1 MYDHHKVATLD
12 NLIEYIKEKEKDKD
26 KEKDSNYDISYQRRL
41 IDFLENKIKNE
52 YGNITVVAAS
62 FLVEKYNKRGSNEI
76 SEENQRYYENNEF
89 ANLFEERLRLK
100 TKSKKYYLISI
111 EYDNGYPILISG
123 KPDGL
128 GIEGKM
134 NNKAKIFEAK
144 SFNLTTFIQFVKEAK
159 DYILNKKVLNII
171 KTSSSQLIL
180 YQYLL
185 DKTQKFGL
193 IGEINGINLYGK
205 IYLYSDNI
213 GYLSWARKIIEKNFN
228 TIKRII
234 RKDAKTYNAYNL
246 SLKDVEI
253 ININNKKIYY
263 FEIDFRVEYNPRIV
277 ENYLKN
283 LNELIKPLK

>member
-12 NLIEYIKEKEKDKD
+12 DLIEYIKEKDKDKE
-26 KEKDSNYDISYQRRL
+26 KEKDSNYDISYQSRL
-41 IDFLENKIKNE
+41 ENFLENKIKNE

-111 EYDNGYPILISG
+111 EYDNGYPILIAG

-128 GIEGKM
+128 NRED
-134 NNKAKIFEAK
+134 NKAKIFEAK
-144 SFNLTTFIQFVKEAK
+144 SFNLTTFIQFVKELK

-193 IGEINGINLYGK
+193 IGKINGINLYGK

-253 ININNKKIYY
+253 ININNKNKNIYY
-263 FEIDFRVEYNPRIV
+263 FEIDFRVEYNPKIV

>member
-12 NLIEYIKEKEKDKD
+12 DLIKYIKEKDKE
-26 KEKDSNYDISYQRRL
+26 KEKDSNYDSSYQKRL
-41 IDFLENKIKNE
+41 EDFLENKIKNE

-89 ANLFEERLRLK
+89 ANLFEERLRSK

-111 EYDNGYPILISG
+111 EYDNGYPILIAG

-144 SFNLTTFIQFVKEAK
+144 SFNLTTFIQFVKEPK

-193 IGEINGINLYGK
+193 IGKNDKINLYGK

-234 RKDAKTYNAYNL
+234 RKYAKTYNAYNL
-246 SLKDVEI
+246 SLKDGEI
-253 ININNKKIYY
+253 ININNKKVYY
-263 FEIDFRVEYNPRIV
+263 FEIDFRVEYNPKIV

-283 LNELIKPLK
+283 LNELIKSLK

>member
-12 NLIEYIKEKEKDKD
+12 DLIKNIERKIEKCNNDKNC
-26 KEKDSNYDISYQRRL
+26 NYDEPYQSRL
-41 IDFLENKIKNE
+41 IDFLENKIKNK
-52 YGNITVVAAS
+52 YGNITVAATS
-62 FLVEKYNKRGSNEI
+62 FLVERYNKKGSNKI
-76 SEENQRYYENNEF
+76 SEENWRYYENSEF
-89 ANLFEERLRLK
+89 ANLFEERLRSK

-111 EYDNGYPILISG
+111 EYDNGYPILIAG

-144 SFNLTTFIQFVKEAK
+144 SFNLTTFIQFVKELK
-159 DYILNKKVLNII
+159 DNILIKKVSNII
-171 KTSSSQLIL
+171 ETSSSQLML

-193 IGEINGINLYGK
+193 IGNIDKINLYGK
-205 IYLYSDNI
+205 IYFYSDNI
-213 GYLSWARKIIEKNFN
+213 GYLSWARKIIERNFDK
-228 TIKRII
+228 IKGYAI
-234 RKDAKTYNAYNL
+234 KYNAYNL

-253 ININNKKIYY
+253 ININNENIYY
-263 FEIDFRVEYNPRIV
+263 FEIDSRVRYNLKIV

>member
-76 SEENQRYYENNEF
+76 SEENERYYENNEF

-128 GIEGKM
+128 NRED
-134 NNKAKIFEAK
+134 NKAKIFEVK
-144 SFNLTTFIQFVKEAK
+144 SFNLTTFIQFVKEPK
-159 DYILNKKVLNII
+159 DHTLIKKVPNII

-193 IGEINGINLYGK
+193 IGKIDKINLYGK
-205 IYLYSDNI
+205 IYFYSDNI
-213 GYLSWARKIIEKNFN
+213 GYLSWARKIIERNFD
-228 TIKRII
+228 TIKRY
-234 RKDAKTYNAYNL
+234 AKTYNAYNL
-246 SLKDVEI
+246 SLKDGEI
-253 ININNKKIYY
+253 ININNKKVYY
-263 FEIDFRVEYNPRIV
+263 FEIDFRVEYNPKIV

-283 LNELIKPLK
+283 LNELIKSLK

>member
-1 MYDHHKVATLD
+1 MYNHRKVATLD
-12 NLIEYIKEKEKDKD
+12 DLIKDIERKIND
-26 KEKDSNYDISYQRRL
+26 PNYDSSYQRRL
-41 IDFLENKIKNE
+41 KDFLENNIKE
-52 YGNITVVAAS
+52 KYGNITVVATS
-62 FLVEKYNKRGSNEI
+62 FLVEKYNKKGSNQI

-89 ANLFEERLRLK
+89 ANLFEERLRSK

-128 GIEGKM
+128 RIEGKM

-144 SFNLTTFIQFVKEAK
+144 SFNLTTFIQSVKELK
-159 DYILNKKVLNII
+159 YHILIKKVINII

-185 DKTQKFGL
+185 DRTKKFGL
-193 IGEINGINLYGK
+193 IGEIDKINLYGK
-205 IYLYSDNI
+205 IYLYSEDI
-213 GYLSWARKIIEKNFN
+213 RYLIWARKIIERNFN
-228 TIKRII
+228 TIKRYVIEY
-234 RKDAKTYNAYNL
+234 KYNAYNL
-246 SLKDVEI
+246 SLKDLET

-263 FEIDFRVEYNPRIV
+263 FEIDSRVRYNPKIV

-283 LNELIKPLK
+283 LNELIKFF